1 MTGDPWRD
9 EHDGGGDAAAE
20 AALEREAAVAD
31 GVAAFLALVDVP
43 AGDRALAVASATC
56 VLQAV
61 ADARGPDDPI
71 PGMATV
77 PVLIEDAVARARLA
91 DAAPGAREALG
102 ELEVALVGTPADA
115 RAGAAARL
123 RDAIRHADARL
134 GG

>member
-1 MTGDPWRD
+1 MTD
-9 EHDGGGDAAAE
+9 ERWDDDAWDEDDAAA
-20 AALEREAAVAD
+20 ASVLERQAAVAE

-43 AGDRALAVASATC
+43 PADRALAVASATC

-71 PGMATV
+71 PGMATI

-102 ELEVALVGTPADA
+102 DLEVALVGTPADA
-115 RAGAAARL
+115 RERAAARL
-123 RDAIRHADARL
+123 RDAIRRADARL
-134 GG
+134 RG